1 MGARWSLLAG
11 CAMLLAFSAEGVAAA
26 SDEMKA
32 ARSAVDSTMSG
43 RPLTVAIEAKPLRC
57 NPQSEL
63 CYSNHYPRLYWYRD
77 PAPRH
82 ACRTVMSPRRTPK
95 IALSDEGEVPFA
107 PAAVFARSANP
118 QDAWIDWR
126 GVTSVQAEART
137 VVLTTPLNAYRV
149 TFSFPRVE
157 AATAAAAVF
166 ERLRVACDDG
176 PGPVTDLLQAHRVA
190 VATLQRHLV
199 SAAFNSRR
207 LGREE
212 FAENWRVVRFQKF
225 EGGMCARGALRG
237 TSDGKPFVAILP
249 SLVTHSVARSGKT
262 VSIIPLSESPAPE
275 ERLQLEMD
283 SAVAAQRLAEGLDY
297 VRNWCATQYDERK
310 FYPRVL

>member
-1 MGARWSLLAG
+1 MRARRILLAG

-63 CYSNHYPRLYWYRD
+63 CYSNHYPRLYWFRD

-82 ACRTVMSPRRTPK
+82 ASRTVMSPRRTPK
-95 IALSDEGEVPFA
+95 VALSDEGEVPFA

-137 VVLTTPLNAYRV
+137 VVLTTPLNAY
-149 TFSFPRVE
+149 
-157 AATAAAAVF
+157 A
-166 ERLRVACDDG
+166 
-176 PGPVTDLLQAHRVA
+176 
-190 VATLQRHLV
+190 
-199 SAAFNSRR
+199 
-207 LGREE
+207 
-212 FAENWRVVRFQKF
+212 
-225 EGGMCARGALRG
+225 
-237 TSDGKPFVAILP
+237 
-249 SLVTHSVARSGKT
+249 
-262 VSIIPLSESPAPE
+262 
-275 ERLQLEMD
+275 
-283 SAVAAQRLAEGLDY
+283 
-297 VRNWCATQYDERK
+297 
-310 FYPRVL
+310 